1 MSNSNITKKAI
12 ANSFKKL
19 METKP
24 FNKISITDI
33 TDGCGLNRQSFYYH
47 FQDKYDLI
55 NWIFENEILIPVTND
70 FRIDKWEEKLL
81 EVLYRLEENQKF
93 YINAIKH
100 ATTEFHSYILK
111 VMGEKYLFLI
121 RDMQKSANKR
131 ISTADEQFI
140 SSFFAYGTAGVFGD
154 WIMGGMKEKPE
165 KLTERLSNLAK
176 ECEKI
181 CVERYFGKLN

>member
-12 ANSFKKL
+12 ANSFKNL
-19 METKP
+19 METRP

-55 NWIFENEILIPVTND
+55 NWIFETEVLIPVAND
-70 FRIDKWEEKLL
+70 FKIERWQEKLL
-81 EVLYRLEENQKF
+81 EILKMLESNHKF
-93 YINAIKH
+93 YTNAIKY
-100 ATTEFHSYILK
+100 ANTEFRAYILGVVTEYYIIVVK
-111 VMGEKYLFLI
+111 Q
-121 RDMQKSANKR
+121 MQKNANKM
-131 ISTADEQFI
+131 IAEDDELFI
-140 SSFFAYGTAGVFGD
+140 SSFFAYGTAGVFSD
-154 WIMGGMKEKPE
+154 WIMGGMKDSPE

>member
-12 ANSFKKL
+12 ATSFKEL
-19 METKP
+19 MENKP
-24 FNKISITDI
+24 FNKISVTDI

-55 NWIFENEILIPVTND
+55 NWIFETEILLPVAND
-70 FRIDKWEEKLL
+70 FTIERWEEKLL
-81 EVLYRLEENQKF
+81 EVLHMLEENQKF
-93 YINAIKH
+93 YVNAIKY
-100 ATTEFHSYILK
+100 ANTEFRTYILS
-111 VMGEKYLFLI
+111 VMNDKYLFI
-121 RDMQKSANKR
+121 VRDMQKNANKK
-131 ISTADEQFI
+131 ISMDDEKFI

-154 WIMGGMKEKPE
+154 WIMSGMKEQPE

-176 ECEKI
+176 ECEKM